1 MSSFKDI
8 VLENYFPE
16 EDKSVTRSLDD
27 TRRPRLT
34 LRHLNKLRKIKE
46 LKKLEM
52 AAHKQFVQDMYGPQ
66 SEEGEDLPGF

>member
-1 MSSFKDI
+1 MSSFKKI

-16 EDKSVTRSLDD
+16 EDRANSRELDD

-52 AAHKQFVQDMYGPQ
+52 SAHKQFVQDMYGPQ
-66 SEEGEDLPGF
+66 ADEGEDLPGF

>member
-1 MSSFKDI
+1 MNRKSLS
-8 VLENYFPE
+8 ENYFPE
-16 EDKSVTRSLDD
+16 SDKSNRYELND

-52 AAHKQFVQDMYGPQ
+52 SAHKQFVQDMYGPGA
-66 SEEGEDLPGF
+66 EVEEDLPGF

>member
-1 MSSFKDI
+1 MSSFKEFL
-8 VLENYFPE
+8 LENYFPE
-16 EDKSVTRSLDD
+16 DDRASNRELMD

-66 SEEGEDLPGF
+66 GGEDEMAGF

>member
-1 MSSFKDI
+1 MSSFKKI
-8 VLENYFPE
+8 LLENYFPE
-16 EDKSVTRSLDD
+16 DDRSANRELMD

-52 AAHKQFVQDMYGPQ
+52 SAHKQFVQDMYGPQ
-66 SEEGEDLPGF
+66 EGGEEDMPGF

>member
-1 MSSFKDI
+1 MSSFKDFL
-8 VLENYFPE
+8 LENYFPE
-16 EDKSVTRSLDD
+16 DDRANSRELTD

-52 AAHKQFVQDMYGPQ
+52 AAHKQFVQDMYGPGAE
-66 SEEGEDLPGF
+66 SEEDLPGF